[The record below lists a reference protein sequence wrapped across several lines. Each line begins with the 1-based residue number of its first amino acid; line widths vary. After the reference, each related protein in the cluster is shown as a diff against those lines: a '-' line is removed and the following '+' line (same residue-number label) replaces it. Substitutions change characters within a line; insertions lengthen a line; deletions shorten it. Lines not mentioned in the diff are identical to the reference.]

1 MTAKDHPDFDAHQ
14 AAMNML
20 NEIHQRMGIE
30 LVYQLKLERLAVD
43 KIAEKHLLAAWKA
56 SQQSS
61 IPPEPK
67 AGVELTDVPKPEID
81 RMDIGG
87 NRVLGYSVA
96 QFQVEI
102 TKRDHENAR
111 LHNELAHAGLQITS
125 MRQSLNQRQAVKA
138 EPIYLEN
145 GLRCKVHDRGLDGGA
160 ILGLPESMIGQ
171 WVAFVDATDNKH
183 MQKTKPLSAAQ
194 GVPEG
199 MALPEL
205 DDGLVEILGR
215 PNFHCINLANLLRRS
230 GRDIPRKSEYEQ
242 AHVLHFLLSAYLT
255 VGPESW
261 REQIQ
266 HECNLMLSAAPEQ
279 AESKEG
285 K

>member
-1 MTAKDHPDFDAHQ
+1 MTDAEIQNIWAKVATYDTHLSDVLAFARAIEDA
-14 AAMNML
+14 
-20 NEIHQRMGIE
+20 
-30 LVYQLKLERLAVD
+30 
-43 KIAEKHLLAAWKA
+43 LL
-56 SQQSS
+56 QSS
-61 IPPEPK
+61 IPPEPQ
-67 AGVELTDVPKPEID
+67 AGVELTDDEI
-81 RMDIGG
+81 
-87 NRVLGYSVA
+87 
-96 QFQVEI
+96 
-102 TKRDHENAR
+102 
-111 LHNELAHAGLQITS
+111 NELWVTQKHPKVHNFARAIE
-125 MRQSLNQRQAVKA
+125 RALNQRQAVKA
-138 EPIYLEN
+138 GPTKYKSPVDAANDIDLFYIAERLAELWHA
-145 GLRCKVHDRGLDGGA
+145 GHSWDGGNARLIDPKFVYVSDVLPLFQQYADQA
-160 ILGLPESMIGQ
+160 IGKYIASVAKPE
-171 WVAFVDATDNKH
+171 
-183 MQKTKPLSAAQ
+183 PLSAAQ